1 MNMEGAR
8 VAVIED
14 SEIFRKITRL
24 HLERCGHFVVA
35 EATNLTQAL
44 GLVGE
49 IAQGNPEVDV
59 ILLDGNLREGARDGE
74 DARQVISKIKETKVK
89 AKVFGFSLSPM
100 SSYGIEVDVDTNKNW
115 QRLEEGLKQL

>member
-1 MNMEGAR
+1 MEGAR
-8 VAVIED
+8 VAVMED
-14 SEIFRKITRL
+14 DAFFRDITRRI
-24 HLERCGHFVVA
+24 LEGFGHFVVA
-35 EATNLTQAL
+35 EAINLSQAL
-44 GLVGE
+44 DLISE

-59 ILLDGNLREGARDGE
+59 ILLDGNLCEGARNGE

-115 QRLEEGLKQL
+115 QRLEEGLEQL

>member
-1 MNMEGAR
+1 MEGAR

-14 SEIFRKITRL
+14 DDFFRDITRR

-74 DARQVISKIKETKVK
+74 DARQIVSKIKETNVK

-100 SSYGIEVDVDTNKNW
+100 SSYGIEVDVDTDKNW

>member
-1 MNMEGAR
+1 MEGAR

-14 SEIFRKITRL
+14 DEFFRKITRL

-35 EATNLTQAL
+35 EASNLTQAL

-115 QRLEEGLKQL
+115 ERLEKELEQL

>member
-1 MNMEGAR
+1 MEGAR

-14 SEIFRKITRL
+14 DDFFRDITRR

-74 DARQVISKIKETKVK
+74 DARQVVSKIKETKVK